1 MKDIL
6 LQIYHSL
13 LCLFNI
19 ILSTTQQFKYSD
31 STVYSPKKVT
41 GT

>member
-13 LCLFNI
+13 LSLFNI
-19 ILSTTQQFKYSD
+19 IPSTTQQFKYSD
-31 STVYSPKKVT
+31 YTVYSPNKVT